1 MPLFT
6 IGYGSRPLDDF
17 ISLLQQHE
25 IAFLL
30 DVRSAPY
37 SRYKPEFGKDAL
49 DAALKS
55 CGIRY
60 VFMGDTLGGR
70 PDDPALH
77 DADGLVDYEKLR
89 QSDPYRRGIERLH
102 TAHEQGHRVALMCA
116 EGKPEQCHRSRL
128 IGATLA
134 DDGLDVTHIDEQGEL
149 RPQAEVMA
157 RLAKE
162 QHGDQLGL
170 LDGTPSP
177 QRSFA
182 DNEAG
187 EAPSPPG
194 GKGFGD
200 GVGRADH
207 LSNLD
212 DPNLAFAA
220 TEFGDFDGDYGDL
233 FDSEFG
239 DATPTTNSP
248 VTDVLPQIEPQPV
261 TLDGARALLKTIFGY
276 DSFRPLQ
283 TEVIDNALH
292 GRDTLVVM
300 PTGGGKSICYQIPA
314 LLFDGLTVVVSP
326 LISLMQDQVQ
336 TLRALGAPAAYL
348 NSTLDRR
355 TYAQTMEHARSGAL
369 KLLYV
374 APETLL
380 RDETLRLL
388 GESNLRCLTI
398 DEAHCVSQWGHD
410 FRPEYR
416 QIVSVRERFPE
427 ATCLALTATATPRVQ
442 ADIRE
447 TLGFRS
453 EDEFLASFD
462 RPNLFVDVEPK
473 RDYIG
478 QALDFV
484 QAHEGQSGI
493 VYCSTRKGV
502 DELYEVLRGR
512 NVNARPY
519 HAGLDAATRAKNQTD
534 FIRDDVPIIVATVAF
549 GMGIDKPDVRWV
561 LHVNLPQ
568 DVESYYQ
575 QIGRAGRDGLR
586 ADCRLLYSYSDVRTI
601 SYFIDQGAANEA
613 PGRRARL
620 EAMVGWAEASQC
632 RRIGLLRYFG
642 EEYKGANPNDPDEV
656 EGLCGMCD
664 NCLAEPVEQ
673 VDLTVAAQK
682 FLSCI
687 VRTGER
693 FGATHIIDVLRG
705 SQAKKILSRGHQN
718 LSTYGIGQDYSTQ
731 AWKELARQF
740 IQQGLIEQ
748 DMQHGGLSLTEQGR
762 AVLTSGESVLGQA
775 PEVSVP
781 SSTSGAR
788 PAESLDYD
796 ATLFQLLRQQRKA
809 LADEAEVPPYVV
821 FADRS
826 LMEMAA
832 YFPQSRE
839 SFGAIYGVGAAKL
852 NTYAD
857 EFLPLIRD
865 YCEEHDIREEP
876 RLASAAS
883 TASASS
889 SSNGS
894 SRGGDDLSPR
904 THTVG
909 NALNQGMSLA
919 ELMESINVRPSTV
932 FSHLEK
938 YVRGGYELPAETLR
952 AASTLDAAQQARVLD
967 VYGEVGT
974 EFLRPVHDAL
984 EGAVDWDDL
993 KLMRLVYWIESEA
1006 MVE

>member
-6 IGYGSRPLDDF
+6 IGYGSRPIDDF
-17 ISLLQQHE
+17 INLLQQHD
-25 IAFLL
+25 IAFLI

-37 SRYKPEFGKDAL
+37 SRHKPEFSKDAL
-49 DAALKS
+49 STALQNR
-55 CGIRY
+55 GVRY

-70 PDDPALH
+70 PSDPAFH
-77 DADGLVDYEKLR
+77 RGNPEDGQVDYDKLR
-89 QSDPYRRGIERLH
+89 ASEAYKQGIQRLH
-102 TAHEQGHRVALMCA
+102 AAHDQGHRVALLCA
-116 EGKPEQCHRSRL
+116 EGKPEQCHRARL

-134 DDGLDVTHIDEQGEL
+134 DDGLEITHMDEQGEL
-149 RPQAEVMA
+149 RSQAEVMA
-157 RLAKE
+157 RLD
-162 QHGDQLGL
+162 GGQLGL
-170 LDGTPSP
+170 LGESPSP
-177 QRSFA
+177 QQSFA
-182 DNEAG
+182 DNETD
-187 EAPSPPG
+187 EAPSPLE

-200 GVGRADH
+200 GVPPAAPPPDF
-207 LSNLD
+207 D

-220 TEFGDFDGDYGDL
+220 SEFDGDYGDV
-233 FDSEFG
+233 FDNEFG
-239 DATPTTNSP
+239 DASPIANSP
-248 VTDVLPQIEPQPV
+248 ITDTLPQIEPQPA
-261 TLDGARALLKTIFGY
+261 TLDGARALLKTVFGY

-283 TEVIDNALH
+283 TEVIDNALK
-292 GRDTLVVM
+292 GQDTLVVM

-336 TLRALGAPAAYL
+336 TLRSLGAPAAYL

-442 ADIRE
+442 ADIRD

-462 RPNLFVDVEPK
+462 RPNLFIDVEPK

-484 QAHEGQSGI
+484 KAHEGQSGI

-502 DELYEVLRGR
+502 DELYGVLQSN

-519 HAGLDAATRAKNQTD
+519 HAGLDAARRTKNQTD
-534 FIRDDVPIIVATVAF
+534 FIRDDVSIMVATVAF

-620 EAMVGWAEASQC
+620 EAMVGWGEASAC

-642 EEYKGANPNDPDEV
+642 EEYKGANATENGEEPDEV

-664 NCLAEPVEQ
+664 NCLAEPVEE
-673 VDLTVAAQK
+673 VDLTVPAQK

-693 FGATHIIDVLRG
+693 FGSTHVIDVLRG

-718 LSTYGIGQDYSTQ
+718 LSTYGIGQDFSAA
-731 AWKELARQF
+731 AWKELSRQF
-740 IQQGLIEQ
+740 IQQGLVEQ
-748 DMQHGGLSLTEQGR
+748 DMQYGGLSLTDHGR
-762 AVLTSGESVLGQA
+762 AVLTSGETVMGQA
-775 PEVSVP
+775 PDVQVP
-781 SSTSGAR
+781 SSAGAR
-788 PAESLDYD
+788 AAESLDYD
-796 ATLFQLLRQQRKA
+796 ATLFQMLRQHRKA
-809 LADEAEVPPYVV
+809 LADAADVPPYVV

-852 NTYAD
+852 NSYAD
-857 EFLPLIRD
+857 EFLPLIRS

-876 RLASAAS
+876 RRASS
-883 TASASS
+883 TSTSTSS
-889 SSNGS
+889 SSSSSKNG
-894 SRGGDDLSPR
+894 RGDDISPR

-909 NALNQGMSLA
+909 NALSQGMTLA
-919 ELMESINVRPSTV
+919 ELMESINMRPSTV
-932 FSHLEK
+932 FGHLEK
-938 YVRGGYELPAETLR
+938 YVRGGYELPADTLR
-952 AASTLDAAQQARVLD
+952 AASTLDDATQSRVLD

-984 EGAVDWDDL
+984 EGAVDWDNL
-993 KLMRLVYWIESEA
+993 KLMRLVYWVESGEMA
-1006 MVE
+1006 Q